1 MSAYRVRATAAL
13 LACAV
18 LGACA
23 HNPEP
28 GSDPSGVPSAEEA
41 GVQDTSREMLELS
54 GRLVNSGTDRFSRTT
69 LVRSDSPPTTLEGP
83 LVDELRM
90 LAGADV
96 AVRGLA
102 DSSRAMPTLDVR
114 AYEVLAIDGRR
125 PRVGVLIARG
135 DELWLESSDTL
146 RLIPA
151 LEALRERVGAKVWV
165 VGRSDSTSGELR
177 VESYGVIAAR
187 AHPAS

>member
-1 MSAYRVRATAAL
+1 VRATAAL
-13 LACAV
+13 LAGAV

-28 GSDPSGVPSAEEA
+28 GSDPAGAPAAEEA
-41 GVQDTSREMLELS
+41 GIQDTSREMLELR
-54 GRLVNSGTDRFSRTT
+54 GRVVNSGTDRFSVTT
-69 LVRSDSPPTTLEGP
+69 LVRSDSPPTTLAGP
-83 LVDELRM
+83 LVDELRT

-114 AYEVLAIDGRR
+114 VYEVLAIDGRR